1 MDNPP
6 LVNNFDKRLKIL
18 WRLKVKLMALSA
30 IVFRLGVLMVAKI
43 TVQIRAVV
51 GRRMRISRFHVFCF
65 FSKLRRTAMAGHT
78 LLHGQGFRLFGLSMA
93 FNAIDIRQLMMVAAR
108 QLARKTEI
116 FFVVAGFARFPI
128 HRLGIHMLVREH
140 FFLDMAGGAISP
152 FDTRLGN
159 IQFGR
164 GPESLTEDNSHHDA
178 E

>member
-30 IVFRLGVLMVAKI
+30 IVFRLCVLMVAKI

-78 LLHGQGFRLFGLSMA
+78 LLHGQSFRRFGLSMT

-128 HRLGIHMLVREH
+128 HRLGIDMLVREH
-140 FFLDMAGGAISP
+140 FFLDMAGGAIS
-152 FDTRLGN
+152 L
-159 IQFGR
+159 
-164 GPESLTEDNSHHDA
+164 
-178 E
+178 

>member
-6 LVNNFDKRLKIL
+6 LANNFDKRLEIL

-30 IVFRLGVLMVAKI
+30 IVFRLCVLMVAKI

-51 GRRMRISRFHVFCF
+51 RRRMRISRFHVFCF

-78 LLHGQGFRLFGLSMA
+78 LLHRQSLRCLGLSMT

-108 QLARKTEI
+108 QLASKTEI
-116 FFVVAGFARFPI
+116 FLVVAGFASLPVHGFGVGVFI
-128 HRLGIHMLVREH
+128 GKH
-140 FFLDMAGGAISP
+140 FLLNMAGGAISP
-152 FDTRLGN
+152 FDTHLGN

-164 GPESLTEDNSHHDA
+164 SPEKLDYRKDDHHA
-178 E
+178 Q